1 MATFLPPCCPTR
13 LNASPNQLG
22 DGFGHTSHHKT
33 RRHGTQRKTAAVR
46 PQQTQA
52 VEKSSH
58 QVSFKMS
65 YPKIKTTKRDVTAK
79 ELAERFNCSTRTVF
93 RAWSQSRTD
102 YLNENS
108 ISRDKPWEQLG
119 ISRATWYR
127 RGKPLH
133 PQGLT

>member
-1 MATFLPPCCPTR
+1 
-13 LNASPNQLG
+13 
-22 DGFGHTSHHKT
+22 
-33 RRHGTQRKTAAVR
+33 
-46 PQQTQA
+46 
-52 VEKSSH
+52 
-58 QVSFKMS
+58 MS

-127 RGKPLH
+127 RGKPTPPLKTKLH
-133 PQGLT
+133 GMQHKITAVKPQQTQAEKAQAQSF